1 MIPERSFT
9 RTSILA
15 RLQATLE
22 RKEPII
28 SVSAGVGIIA
38 KCAEVA
44 EADLIQV
51 VASGKS
57 RHLGVPTTVNIGNA
71 TSMTLAMLPEIDN
84 VVERTPIIGGAEAT
98 DGSRRRLG
106 RTIEEYQAAG
116 FDGISNFPTTG
127 TFPGWGEAR
136 KDVGEGS
143 DREFEMVSLARA
155 ADFFTVGQA
164 YTTEFAS
171 GLAAAGADVVIARC
185 GLTAGGRRGPSPDS
199 ADSLQSAAAHVQAIV
214 EAAKAENPDV
224 IVLAHGGPFAT
235 PEDTDFLY
243 AATDV
248 HGFHAESAIERIPVE
263 NYVEA
268 EIRAFKNLSLRHSA
282 RVYA

>member
-44 EADLIQV
+44 GADLIQV
-51 VASGKS
+51 IASGKS

-116 FDGISNFPTTG
+116 FDGISNSAKDPTANSRWFRWPG
-127 TFPGWGEAR
+127 PRTFSP
-136 KDVGEGS
+136 
-143 DREFEMVSLARA
+143 
-155 ADFFTVGQA
+155 
-164 YTTEFAS
+164 S
-171 GLAAAGADVVIARC
+171 GRPTPRSSPPDWPPPEPMSSSPAAG
-185 GLTAGGRRGPSPDS
+185 
-199 ADSLQSAAAHVQAIV
+199 
-214 EAAKAENPDV
+214 
-224 IVLAHGGPFAT
+224 
-235 PEDTDFLY
+235 
-243 AATDV
+243 
-248 HGFHAESAIERIPVE
+248 
-263 NYVEA
+263 
-268 EIRAFKNLSLRHSA
+268 
-282 RVYA
+282 